1 MAQPLGSECTLWP
14 GVGLGIIGP
23 LVTKREAWSLAWGR
37 GLMTEH
43 RAEGLMR
50 DVEGLMRDVAGTK
63 LKLPALES
71 PSVPTWGFQNV

>member
-37 GLMTEH
+37 GPK
-43 RAEGLMR
+43 G
-50 DVEGLMRDVAGTK
+50 
-63 LKLPALES
+63 
-71 PSVPTWGFQNV
+71 

>member
-14 GVGLGIIGP
+14 GVGLGVIGP

-37 GLMTEH
+37 GLMIEH
-43 RAEGLMR
+43 RA
-50 DVEGLMRDVAGTK
+50 EGLMRDVAGTK

>member
-14 GVGLGIIGP
+14 RVGLGIIGP

-50 DVEGLMRDVAGTK
+50 DVAGTK